1 MHELQQQA
9 LTAKVARETR
19 RKQLAYD
26 RRLAPAET
34 SGRVYLNSLKGRA
47 KEKGFDFD
55 LTEEWLAAK
64 IATEFCEAT
73 GLRFEGAGN
82 DPFGLTI
89 DRRDNSKG
97 YTMANCWATCWIYN
111 RCKSNGTHDDVM
123 RLARALVQN

>member
-9 LTAKVARETR
+9 LAAKDARTAR

-34 SGRVYLNSLKGRA
+34 SGRVYLNALRQRA

-55 LTEEWLAAK
+55 LTENWLAAK
-64 IATEFCEAT
+64 MMIEFCEAT

-111 RCKSNGTHDDVM
+111 RCKSNSTHEDVM
-123 RLARALVQN
+123 RLALALTK